1 MKRRLLVAMVLSVI
15 TASLARPQGKYP
27 AQTRNA
33 ALRYWLA
40 FAEMQDPPADKAIQ
54 DLLEKTSAGNAAWD
68 ETRLG
73 PILDANDGA
82 IRTMQRA
89 TKLPECDWGLEYDRG
104 VRAAL
109 PNLARARVMA
119 RLNQLA
125 GMREMAKGDSQAAV
139 TTWLAGVQFSQ
150 HLATGGPLIFALVAK
165 SALLPHLQILTSE
178 IQKGHLSA
186 AQRKQVSTSLSTLR
200 EDGFNWAAAWG
211 LEELTLEQ
219 FLVELRTSANPT
231 TTYESAVGKPFP
243 AGAKIPGPADT
254 DRFREYMARVQTALN
269 LPPETTKTRLGALE
283 SRKRDLPEAIQRLSP
298 SPNKLNDARWEIFT
312 ARKELLQSLGTKE

>member
-1 MKRRLLVAMVLSVI
+1 MQHRLLVAMVLTVMTSSQ
-15 TASLARPQGKYP
+15 ALSQAKYP
-27 AQTRNA
+27 PETKNA

-40 FAEMQDPPADKAIQ
+40 FAEMQDPPADKAKQ
-54 DLLEKTSAGNAAWD
+54 DLLEKTSAGEAAWD
-68 ETRLG
+68 EISLG

-139 TTWLAGVQFSQ
+139 NTWLAGVRFSQ
-150 HLATGGPLIFALVAK
+150 HLAAGGPLIFALVAK
-165 SALLPHLQILTSE
+165 SALLPNLRVLTSE
-178 IQKGHLSA
+178 TQKGHLSA
-186 AQRKQVSTSLSTLR
+186 TQRTQVSKSLKALR

-219 FLVELRTSANPT
+219 FLVELRTSANPKP
-231 TTYESAVGKPFP
+231 TYEAAVGEPFP
-243 AGAKIPGPADT
+243 AGAKIPDAADA
-254 DRFREYMARVQTALN
+254 DRFREYMGSVQTALN
-269 LPPETTKTRLGALE
+269 LPSAISRTRLAALE
-283 SRKRDLPEAIQRLSP
+283 PQQHALPEAIQRLIP
-298 SPNKLNDARWEIFT
+298 SAESK
-312 ARKELLQSLGTKE
+312 